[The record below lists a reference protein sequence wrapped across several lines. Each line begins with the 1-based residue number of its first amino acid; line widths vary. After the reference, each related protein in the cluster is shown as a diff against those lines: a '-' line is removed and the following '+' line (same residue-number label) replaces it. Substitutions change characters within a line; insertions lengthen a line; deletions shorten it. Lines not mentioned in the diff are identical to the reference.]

1 MRKLTMITASL
12 LLATLLLP
20 INIIN
25 SASAV
30 EITMWTMEE
39 QPDRLARQEQIA
51 QDFND
56 ATGHTVNIVAVTE
69 KDIATRATAAFAAG
83 ELPDVL
89 NHTVQHLLPF
99 AEAGI
104 LDASAAD
111 EVVNELGRNTFA
123 SGPLNMAK
131 SDGEIVS
138 VPTDGWTQLVVYRSD
153 LFEKEGLNPPRT
165 FDDVKKAIKKLHNP
179 PSMYGFVAATKI
191 DETYMMQLIE
201 HISLAAGYSPV
212 NADGSVNEDTRKL
225 KEVLKFYKNIA
236 DASPEG
242 DLFWKQ
248 SRELY
253 LGGQAA
259 MIIWSPSLLDELGGL
274 RDSAPVTIN
283 DDPTTKELAKDT
295 GFVTVFSGPGN
306 RDGAAYADVRYLGIT
321 ADADTEVAA
330 EFVKFV
336 VSEGYGDWLGM
347 APEGKFP
354 VRRGNSAGDTSY
366 ERLWASLDVGV
377 DRKEPLANIYP
388 KKVIDDIVA
397 GLSVG
402 DRWGVA
408 DGQLATASKMVN
420 ARVMSQVIRK
430 YIDGEISLDDAAA
443 EIIAKHKAL

>member
-1 MRKLTMITASL
+1 MKNVTKLGASL
-12 LLATLLLP
+12 LLGATM
-20 INIIN
+20 IS
-25 SASAV
+25 SAYAA

-39 QPDRLARQEQIA
+39 QPDRMARQQQIA
-51 QDFND
+51 DDFKA
-56 ATGHTVNIVAVTE
+56 ATGHVVNIVAVSE

-83 ELPDVL
+83 DLPDVL

-99 AEAGI
+99 AEAGM
-104 LDASAAD
+104 LDTGAASD
-111 EVVNELGRNTFA
+111 IVDELGTNTFA
-123 SGPLNMAK
+123 AGPLNMAR
-131 SDGEIVS
+131 SEGEIVS

-153 LFEKEGLNPPRT
+153 LFKEAGLNPPKT
-165 FDDVKKAIKKLHNP
+165 FADIEAAIAALHNP
-179 PSMYGFVAATKI
+179 PSQYGFVAATKI

-212 NADGSVNEDTRKL
+212 NADGSVNEDTSGL
-225 KEVLKFYKNIA
+225 KEVLSFYKTIA
-236 DASPEG
+236 DASPDG
-242 DLFWKQ
+242 DLYWKQ

-253 LGGQAA
+253 LAGQAA

-283 DDPTTKELAKDT
+283 DDPTSKDLAKDT
-295 GFVTVFSGPGN
+295 GFVTVFAGPN
-306 RDGAAYADVRYLGIT
+306 NSAGAAYADVRYLGVT
-321 ADADTEVAA
+321 ADADTEVASD
-330 EFVKFV
+330 FIKFV
-336 VSEGYGDWLGM
+336 VSKGYGDWLGM

-354 VRRGNSAGDTSY
+354 VRSGEFGGDTSY
-366 ERLWASLDVGV
+366 EKLWASLDVGV

-388 KKVIDDIVA
+388 QKVINDIVA

-402 DRWGVA
+402 DRWGVS

-443 EIIAKHKAL
+443 EIVAKHKAL

>member
-1 MRKLTMITASL
+1 MKKLTMVGASL
-12 LLATLLLP
+12 LLSATMLL
-20 INIIN
+20 
-25 SASAV
+25 SAIAD

-39 QPDRLARQEQIA
+39 QPDRMARQQQIA
-51 QDFND
+51 TDFNA
-56 ATGHTVNIVAVTE
+56 ATGHTVNVVAVTE
-69 KDIATRATAAFAAG
+69 KDIATRTTAAFAAG

-104 LDASAAD
+104 LDSGAATD
-111 EVVNELGRNTFA
+111 VVDELGTNTFA

-153 LFEKEGLNPPRT
+153 LFADAGLNPPKT
-165 FDDVKKAIKKLHNP
+165 FADIEAAIEALHNP

-212 NADGSVNEDTRKL
+212 NADGSVNEDTKAL
-225 KEVLKFYKNIA
+225 KTVLSFYKTIA
-236 DASPEG
+236 DASPQG
-242 DLFWKQ
+242 DLYWKQ

-253 LGGQAA
+253 LGGRAA

-283 DDPTTKELAKDT
+283 NDPTTKELARNT
-295 GFVTVFSGPGN
+295 GFVTVFAGPGN
-306 RDGAAYADVRYLGIT
+306 DAGAAYADVRYLGIT
-321 ADADTEVAA
+321 ADANTDVAA

-336 VSEGYGDWLGM
+336 VSKGYGDWLGM

-354 VRRGNSAGDTSY
+354 VRMGKSGGDSTY
-366 ERLWASLDVGV
+366 EKLWASLDVGV

-402 DRWGVA
+402 DRWGVS

-443 EIIAKHKAL
+443 EIVAKHKAL

>member
-1 MRKLTMITASL
+1 MRKFVTYGAGLML
-12 LLATLLLP
+12 
-20 INIIN
+20 
-25 SASAV
+25 SASVMTSAV
-30 EITMWTMEE
+30 ADTITMWTMEE
-39 QPDRLARQEQIA
+39 QPDRMAAQERIAADFKAR
-51 QDFND
+51 
-56 ATGHTVNIVAVTE
+56 TGHEVNIVPVTE

-99 AEAGI
+99 ASAGI
-104 LDASAAD
+104 LDTAAAD
-111 EVVNELGRNTFA
+111 EIVDDLGRNTFA
-123 SGPLNMAK
+123 SGPLNMA
-131 SDGEIVS
+131 SADGEIVS

-153 LFEKEGLNPPRT
+153 LFADAGLAAPKS
-165 FDDVKKAIKKLHNP
+165 FADIEAAIAKLHSP

-201 HISLAAGYSPV
+201 HISLAEGYSPV
-212 NADGSVNEDTRKL
+212 NADGSVNEDTTKL
-225 KEVLKFYKNIA
+225 KEVLSFYKTIA

-242 DLFWKQ
+242 DLYWKQ

-253 LGGQAA
+253 LAGQAA

-306 RDGAAYADVRYLGIT
+306 AAGAAYADVRYLGVT
-321 ADADTEVAA
+321 ADANTDVAS
-330 EFVKFV
+330 EFIKFV
-336 VSEGYGDWLGM
+336 VSSGYGDWLGM

-354 VRRGNSAGDTSY
+354 VRKGQFGGNTEY
-366 ERLWASLDVGV
+366 EKLWASLPVGV

-388 KKVIDDIVA
+388 KSVIDDIVE

-402 DRWGVA
+402 DRWGVS
-408 DGQLATASKMVN
+408 DGQLETASKMVN

-430 YIDGEISLDDAAA
+430 YIDGEISLDDAAN
-443 EIIAKHKAL
+443 EIVAKHKNL

>member
-1 MRKLTMITASL
+1 MRKLTTVGAGL
-12 LLATLLLP
+12 LLSATMLS
-20 INIIN
+20 
-25 SASAV
+25 SAMAD

-39 QPDRLARQEQIA
+39 QPDRMARQQQIA
-51 QDFND
+51 DDFQA
-56 ATGHTVNIVAVTE
+56 ATGHIVNIVAVTE

-83 ELPDVL
+83 DLPDVL

-99 AEAGI
+99 AEAGM
-104 LDASAAD
+104 LDAGAAS
-111 EVVNELGRNTFA
+111 EVIDDLGTNTFA
-123 SGPLNMAK
+123 AGPLNMAM

-153 LFEKEGLNPPRT
+153 LFEAAGLNPPKS
-165 FDDVKKAIKKLHNP
+165 FADIEAAIAALHNP

-212 NADGSVNEDTRKL
+212 NADGSVNEDTEAL
-225 KEVLKFYKNIA
+225 KNVLSFYKTIA
-236 DASPEG
+236 DASPDG
-242 DLFWKQ
+242 DLYWKQ

-253 LGGQAA
+253 LAGQAA

-283 DDPTTKELAKDT
+283 EDPTTKELAQDT

-306 RDGAAYADVRYLGIT
+306 DAGAAYADVRYLGIT
-321 ADADTEVAA
+321 ADANTDVAA
-330 EFVKFV
+330 DFIKFV
-336 VSEGYGDWLGM
+336 VSGGYGDWLGM

-354 VRRGNSAGDTSY
+354 VRMGQFGGNKDY
-366 ERLWASLDVGV
+366 EKLWASLDVGV

-388 KKVIDDIVA
+388 KSVIDDIVA

-408 DGQLATASKMVN
+408 DGQLAAASKMVN

-430 YIDGEISLDDAAA
+430 FIDGEISLDDAAA
-443 EIIAKHKAL
+443 EIVAKHKAL

>member
-1 MRKLTMITASL
+1 MKKLSMLGAGIL
-12 LLATLLLP
+12 LSTSMMT
-20 INIIN
+20 
-25 SASAV
+25 SAFADT
-30 EITMWTMEE
+30 ITMWTMEE
-39 QPDRLARQEQIA
+39 QPDRMAAQERIA
-51 QDFND
+51 AAFE
-56 ATGHTVNIVAVTE
+56 AETGHTVNVVAVSE

-99 AEAGI
+99 AEAGM
-104 LDASAAD
+104 LDSAAATEIVED
-111 EVVNELGRNTFA
+111 LGTNTFA
-123 SGPLNMAK
+123 SGPVNMAK
-131 SDGEIVS
+131 SEGEIVS

-153 LFEKEGLNPPRT
+153 LFADAGLKAPKT
-165 FDDVKKAIKKLHNP
+165 FADIEAAIAKLHNP

-201 HISLAAGYSPV
+201 HISLAAGYNPV
-212 NADGSVNEDTRKL
+212 NADGSINEDTSKL
-225 KEVLKFYKNIA
+225 KNVLSFYKTIA

-274 RDSAPVTIN
+274 RDSAPVTIS
-283 DDPTTKELAKDT
+283 DDQTTKELAKDT
-295 GFVTVFSGPGN
+295 GFVTVFAGPGN
-306 RDGAAYADVRYLGIT
+306 DAGAAYADVRYLGVT
-321 ADADTEVAA
+321 ADANTDVASD
-330 EFVKFV
+330 FIKYV
-336 VSEGYGDWLGM
+336 VSKGYGDWLGM

-354 VRRGNSAGDTSY
+354 VRNGTFGGDTSY
-366 ERLWASLDVGV
+366 QKVWASLDVGV

-388 KKVIDDIVA
+388 KSVIDDIVE

-408 DGQLATASKMVN
+408 DGQLATASKLVN

-430 YIDGEISLDDAAA
+430 YIDGEISLDAAA
-443 EIIAKHKAL
+443 DEIVAKHKAL

>member
-1 MRKLTMITASL
+1 MKHVTKLGASMLLCATMIS
-12 LLATLLLP
+12 
-20 INIIN
+20 
-25 SASAV
+25 SAFAD

-39 QPDRLARQEQIA
+39 QPDRMARQQQIA
-51 QDFND
+51 DAFNA
-56 ATGHTVNIVAVTE
+56 ATGHTVNVVAVSE

-99 AEAGI
+99 AEAGM
-104 LDASAAD
+104 LDSGAATD
-111 EVVNELGRNTFA
+111 IIDDLGSNTFA
-123 SGPLNMAK
+123 SGPVNMAK

-153 LFEKEGLNPPRT
+153 LFKEAGLNPPKT
-165 FDDVKKAIKKLHNP
+165 FADIEAAIAALHNP
-179 PSMYGFVAATKI
+179 PSTYGFVAATKI

-212 NADGSVNEDTRKL
+212 NADGSVNEDTSGL
-225 KEVLKFYKNIA
+225 KQVLSFYKTIA
-236 DASPEG
+236 DASPDG
-242 DLFWKQ
+242 DLYWKQ

-253 LGGQAA
+253 LAGQAA

-283 DDPTTKELAKDT
+283 DDPTSKALAKDT
-295 GFVTVFSGPGN
+295 GFVTVFAGPDNAG
-306 RDGAAYADVRYLGIT
+306 GAAYADVRYLGVT
-321 ADADTEVAA
+321 ADANTDVASD
-330 EFVKFV
+330 FIKFV

-354 VRRGNSAGDTSY
+354 VRSGKWGGDTSY
-366 ERLWASLDVGV
+366 EKLWASLDVGV

-402 DRWGVA
+402 DRWGVS

-443 EIIAKHKAL
+443 EIVSKHKAL

>member
-1 MRKLTMITASL
+1 MKKLTKVGAGL
-12 LLATLLLP
+12 LLSATM
-20 INIIN
+20 IS
-25 SASAV
+25 SAFAD

-39 QPDRLARQEQIA
+39 QPDRMARQQQIA
-51 QDFND
+51 DDFNA
-56 ATGHTVNIVAVTE
+56 ATGHTVNVVAVTE

-104 LDASAAD
+104 LDAGAAT
-111 EVVNELGRNTFA
+111 EVIEDLGANTFA
-123 SGPLNMAK
+123 SGPLNMAM

-138 VPTDGWTQLVVYRSD
+138 VPTDGWTQLVVYRKD
-153 LFEKEGLNPPRT
+153 LFEANGLNAPKT
-165 FDDVKKAIKKLHNP
+165 FADIESAIAALHNP

-212 NADGSVNEDTRKL
+212 NADGSVNEDTSKL
-225 KEVLKFYKNIA
+225 KNVLSFYKTIA

-242 DLFWKQ
+242 DLYWKQ
-248 SRELY
+248 SREQY
-253 LGGQAA
+253 LGGNAA

-283 DDPTTKELAKDT
+283 DDPTTKELAQDT

-306 RDGAAYADVRYLGIT
+306 DAGAAYADVRYLGIT
-321 ADADTEVAA
+321 ADANTDVAA
-330 EFVKFV
+330 EFIKFV
-336 VSEGYGDWLGM
+336 VSKGYGDWLGM

-354 VRRGNSAGDTSY
+354 VRSGTFGGNKDY
-366 ERLWASLDVGV
+366 EKLWASLDVGV

-388 KKVIDDIVA
+388 QQVINSIIE

-443 EIIAKHKAL
+443 EIVAKHKAL

>member
-1 MRKLTMITASL
+1 MRPLFVTAASVVISTMVAGVANADTIRF
-12 LLATLLLP
+12 
-20 INIIN
+20 
-25 SASAV
+25 
-30 EITMWTMEE
+30 WTTEN
-39 QPDRLARQEQIA
+39 QPERLAKQQA
-51 QDFND
+51 MADDF
-56 ATGHTVNIVAVTE
+56 AAASGHTVEVIPVEE
-69 KDIATRATAAFAAG
+69 KDLGTRATAAFAAG
-83 ELPDVL
+83 DLPDVIY
-89 NHTVQHLLPF
+89 HTLQYVLPW

-104 LDASAAD
+104 LDAGAAT
-111 EVVNELGRNTFA
+111 EVVGDLGTNTFA

-153 LFEKEGLNPPRT
+153 VFAENGLAAPKS
-165 FDDVKKAIKKLHNP
+165 FADIEAAIEALHNP

-212 NADGSVNEDTRKL
+212 NADGSVNEDTSKL
-225 KEVLKFYKNIA
+225 KNVLSFYKTIA
-236 DASPEG
+236 DASPDG
-242 DLFWKQ
+242 DLYWKQ

-253 LGGQAA
+253 LDGKAA

-283 DDPTTKELAKDT
+283 DDPTSKELAKNT

-306 RDGAAYADVRYLGIT
+306 DAGAAYADVRYLGIT
-321 ADADTEVAA
+321 ADANTDVAA

-336 VSEGYGDWLGM
+336 VSKGYGDWLGM

-354 VRRGNSAGDTSY
+354 VRMGEFGSDTRY
-366 ERLWASLDVGV
+366 EKLWASLDVGV

-388 KKVIDDIVA
+388 KAVIDDIVA

-402 DRWGVA
+402 DRWGVS

-443 EIIAKHKAL
+443 EIVAKHKAL